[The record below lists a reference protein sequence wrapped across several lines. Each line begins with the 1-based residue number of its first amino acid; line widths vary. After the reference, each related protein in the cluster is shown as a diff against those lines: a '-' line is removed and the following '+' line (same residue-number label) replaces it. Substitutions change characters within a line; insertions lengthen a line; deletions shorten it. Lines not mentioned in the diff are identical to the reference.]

1 MDGAAR
7 RVRGQARTGGDLVA
21 SRRGKGFPFCPQVQV
36 KVQPHG
42 LLGASN
48 SPSASLSGSG
58 GSLLDVHVRGLCGC
72 GHRGIY
78 GLSVTLG
85 ISKDMIPFF
94 FLY

>member
-1 MDGAAR
+1 M
-7 RVRGQARTGGDLVA
+7 
-21 SRRGKGFPFCPQVQV
+21 
-36 KVQPHG
+36 QPHG

-48 SPSASLSGSG
+48 SPSTSLSGSG

-85 ISKDMIPFF
+85 ISKDMISF
-94 FLY
+94 FLFILNDFDIQFFSVSEDLILEIRLCTEMHVMTT